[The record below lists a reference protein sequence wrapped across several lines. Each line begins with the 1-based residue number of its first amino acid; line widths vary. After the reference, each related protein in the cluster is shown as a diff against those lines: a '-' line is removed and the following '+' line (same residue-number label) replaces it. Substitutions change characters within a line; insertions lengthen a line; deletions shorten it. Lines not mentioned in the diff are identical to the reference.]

1 MSATIVAKKSNVDDE
16 DLDLNLNDI
25 DTYDDYDDIEGEESL
40 LDDIDARRRL
50 EKVLEDKALER
61 MIYGDFYDGDFDR
74 DVDLYNY
81 N

>member
-1 MSATIVAKKSNVDDE
+1 MSATIVAKKSSVDDE
-16 DLDLNLNDI
+16 DLDDI
-25 DTYDDYDDIEGEESL
+25 DIYDDYDDIESEESI

-74 DVDLYNY
+74 DIDQYNY
-81 N
+81 D